1 MRQGTGMEDLSVL
14 DRESTSNVLAIPSA
28 TLTIIIPT
36 LNERDNIE
44 PLVAR
49 LMATLPDVAW
59 EAIFVDDD
67 SQDGTSDQVRALARS
82 NPRIRCLQRIG
93 RRGLATAC
101 IEGVLASASPYVAV
115 MDADLQHDERLLPDM
130 LKTLESG
137 TVDLVVGSR
146 YASGGCVGD
155 LNLGRVRLS
164 GLGTRLASIVCKA
177 DVADLLSG
185 FFMCRREVFERAL
198 RRMSGQG
205 FKVLLD
211 LLASSHEPVR
221 VCELPYRFRRRQY
234 GESKLDTMIA
244 WEFGMLLADKLIG
257 HIVPV
262 RFALFALIGAL
273 GLVVHLAT
281 LWTSLNYFGLEFAV
295 AQSVATVVAMTSNF
309 FLNNQFTYRDQRLGG
324 LPLLR
329 GLAVFYLICGVG
341 AVANVGV
348 ASYAFTSSHAWWLA
362 GVAGAVV
369 GSVWNFAMSSV
380 FTWRRR

>member
-1 MRQGTGMEDLSVL
+1 MEEITLL
-14 DRESTSNVLAIPSA
+14 DRGATNRVSSVVPPVL
-28 TLTIIIPT
+28 TVIIPT

-44 PLVAR
+44 PLVA
-49 LMATLPDVAW
+49 LLTSTLREVAW

-67 SQDGTSDQVRALARS
+67 SRDGTSEHVRALARS

-101 IEGVLASASPYVAV
+101 IEGVLASAAPYVAV
-115 MDADLQHDERLLPDM
+115 MDADLQHDERLLPEM
-130 LKTLESG
+130 LKLLETG
-137 TVDLVVGSR
+137 VVDLVVGSR
-146 YASGGCVGD
+146 YTAGGGLGD
-155 LNLGRVRLS
+155 RGRGRARLS
-164 GLGTRLASIVCKA
+164 GLGTRLARLVCKA
-177 DVADLLSG
+177 EVADLLSG
-185 FFMCRREVFERAL
+185 FFMCRREVFEQAL

-211 LLASSHEPVR
+211 LLASAPEPVR
-221 VCELPYRFRRRQY
+221 VRELPYRFRQRQH

-257 HIVPV
+257 HLVPV
-262 RFALFALIGAL
+262 RFALFAMIGAL
-273 GLVVHLAT
+273 GLLVHLTT
-281 LWTSLNYFGLEFAV
+281 LWLSLNLFGLGFAV
-295 AQSVATVVAMTSNF
+295 AQSVATLVAMTSNF
-309 FLNNQFTYRDQRLGG
+309 FFNNQFTYRDQRLRG
-324 LPLLR
+324 LSLLR
-329 GLAVFYLICGVG
+329 GLLIFYLICGVG

-348 ASYAFTSSHAWWLA
+348 ASYAFTSSHTWWLA

>member
-1 MRQGTGMEDLSVL
+1 MDDVSTL
-14 DRESTSNVLAIPSA
+14 DRDITNRAPAIVPSI
-28 TLTIIIPT
+28 LSIIIPT

-44 PLVAR
+44 PLV
-49 LMATLPDVAW
+49 TLLTSTLSNISW

-67 SQDGTSDQVRALARS
+67 SRDGTSERVRTLARS

-93 RRGLATAC
+93 RRGLTTAC
-101 IEGVLASASPYVAV
+101 VEGLLASASPFVAV
-115 MDADLQHDERLLPDM
+115 MDADLQHDERLLPHM
-130 LKTLESG
+130 LKTLQSG
-137 TVDLVVGSR
+137 VVDLVVGSR
-146 YASGGCVGD
+146 YAAGGGIGD
-155 LNLGRVRLS
+155 WSPGRARLS
-164 GLGTRLASIVCKA
+164 GLGTRLARLVCKA

-185 FFMCRREVFERAL
+185 FFMCRREVFEQAL

-211 LLASSHEPVR
+211 LLASSPEPVR
-221 VCELPYRFRRRQY
+221 VRELPYRFGQRQH

-244 WEFGMLLADKLIG
+244 WEFGMLLADKLVG

-262 RFALFALIGAL
+262 RFVLFAMIGAL
-273 GLVVHLAT
+273 GLLVHLAT
-281 LWTSLNYFGLEFAV
+281 LWISLIFFGLGFAA
-295 AQSVATVVAMTSNF
+295 AQSVATAVAMTSNF
-309 FLNNQFTYRDQRLGG
+309 FFNNQFTYRDQRLNG
-324 LPLLR
+324 LALLR

-348 ASYAFTSSHAWWLA
+348 ASYAFTSSHTWWLA